1 MSLRASTW
9 QTVGPFFSIGLE
21 HLFATDIAG
30 EGVTGERVSISGRLV
45 DGAGLPIPDAVI
57 EIWQANAQG
66 KYAHPDDTQ
75 DKPLEQGFR
84 GFARIPTDD
93 EGRFQFSTIRP
104 GCVPGP
110 RDIPQAPHLVI
121 SLLMRGLLRGLVT
134 RAYFP
139 GEPALAADPILQLVD
154 SPRRDTLLLQPVP
167 GHPNIFTWE
176 IRMQGHRETVFFDF

>member
-21 HLFATDIAG
+21 HLFANDIAE
-30 EGVTGERVSISGRLV
+30 EGIAGDRVSISGRVV
-45 DGAGLPIPDAVI
+45 DGAGLPIPDAVL

-75 DKPLEQGFR
+75 NKPIQQGFR

-93 EGRFQFSTIRP
+93 EGRFQFSTIKP

-110 RDIPQAPHLVI
+110 QAIPQAPHLVV

-139 GEPALAADPILQLVD
+139 GEPSLATDPILQLVD
-154 SPRRDTLLLQPVP
+154 PARRDTLLLQPAP
-167 GHPNIFTWE
+167 GRPDIFTWE
-176 IRMQGHRETVFFDF
+176 IRMQGDRETVFFDF